1 MAKPSGDIAVTIAI
15 FSIVSG
21 VSWMHKEQMNSE
33 KMYQVTMSVIR
44 RMREEGLVSADEYR
58 RMDAIFLAK
67 YRPMYGTLS
76 SETY

>member
-1 MAKPSGDIAVTIAI
+1 MEKPSGDIAVTIAI
-15 FSIVSG
+15 SAIVSE
-21 VSWMHKEQMNSE
+21 VPWMRKKQMNSE

-76 SETY
+76 SENC

>member
-1 MAKPSGDIAVTIAI
+1 MR
-15 FSIVSG
+15 
-21 VSWMHKEQMNSE
+21 KEQMNSE

-76 SETY
+76 SETC